1 MDYLPLTPKKSTM
14 TTVRLGSTLD
24 MWRLASAALSS
35 AVHVERSGKEI
46 AMPIRFEGTHLSS
59 TTPPYAMPPFT
70 YENNQMLY
78 ITFKTSPD
86 VLRALVPEP
95 LVVNPDSL
103 MTIYVGMLN
112 VVDPGPISYYEA
124 AILIPVSY
132 GNSKG
137 SYMPILYLD
146 KALPITIGRE
156 VWGFPKFQADLC
168 FGVEA
173 GVVHATVAK
182 EGTTLIDAT
191 LHMGEPVPPTP
202 SPPAS
207 VFLLKSIPSAEGGST
222 YDVKQLTAAVIRGGM
237 DSEVRPGAAT
247 LRLGSTASDPLGMIS
262 VLEVVS
268 GVYRVGGSVLDY
280 GEVVHDYL
288 AEEQTTTGLSRK
300 HGRR

>member
-1 MDYLPLTPKKSTM
+1 MNPYPL
-14 TTVRLGSTLD
+14 G
-24 MWRLASAALSS
+24 S
-35 AVHVERSGKEI
+35 AVHAERNQKEI
-46 AMPIRFEGTHLSS
+46 VMAIRFEGTRLSS
-59 TTPPYAMPPFT
+59 TMPSYGMPPYTF
-70 YENNQMLY
+70 ENNQMLY

-112 VVDPGPISYYEA
+112 SVDPEQISYREA
-124 AILIPVSY
+124 GLVIPASY
-132 GNSKG
+132 GDKKG

-168 FGVEA
+168 FEVEA
-173 GVVHATVAK
+173 DVVHATVAK

-191 LHMGEPVPPTP
+191 LHMGEPVPPTAS
-202 SPPAS
+202 SPVS
-207 VFLLKSIPSAEGGST
+207 LFLLKLIPSAEEGST
-222 YDVKQLTAAVIRGGM
+222 YAVKQLTTAVLRGGV
-237 DSEVRPGAAT
+237 DSEVRPGEAT
-247 LRLGSTASDPLGMIS
+247 LRLGSTASDPLGMIP

-268 GVYRVGGSVLDY
+268 GVYRIGGSVLDY

-288 AEEQTTTGLSRK
+288 AEERTTTGLSR
-300 HGRR
+300 

>member
-1 MDYLPLTPKKSTM
+1 
-14 TTVRLGSTLD
+14 
-24 MWRLASAALSS
+24 
-35 AVHVERSGKEI
+35 
-46 AMPIRFEGTHLSS
+46 
-59 TTPPYAMPPFT
+59 MPPFT
-70 YENNQMLY
+70 FRNNQTLY

-86 VLRALVPEP
+86 VLQALVPEP
-95 LVVNPDSL
+95 LIINPDSL

-112 VVDPGPISYYEA
+112 IVDPEPISYHEA
-124 AILIPVSY
+124 GLVIPTSY
-132 GNSKG
+132 GDKKG

-168 FGVEA
+168 FKVEA

-191 LHMGEPVPPTP
+191 LHMGESVPPTAS
-202 SPPAS
+202 SPVS
-207 VFLLKSIPSAEGGST
+207 IFLLKSIPSAEEGST
-222 YDVKQLTAAVIRGGM
+222 YAVRQLTTAVLRDSV
-237 DSEVRPGAAT
+237 DSEVRPGEAT

-268 GVYRVGGSVLDY
+268 GVYTIDGFVLDY

-288 AEEQTTTGLSRK
+288 AEEKTTTALSQK
-300 HGRR
+300 LGRR

>member
-1 MDYLPLTPKKSTM
+1 MS
-14 TTVRLGSTLD
+14 
-24 MWRLASAALSS
+24 
-35 AVHVERSGKEI
+35 
-46 AMPIRFEGTHLSS
+46 IRFEGTHLSS

-70 YENNQMLY
+70 YENNQMVS
-78 ITFKTSPD
+78 ITFMTSPD

-103 MTIYVGMLN
+103 MTIYVGTLN
-112 VVDPGPISYYEA
+112 IVDPERISYYEA
-124 AILIPVSY
+124 GILIPASY
-132 GNSKG
+132 GDNEG

-156 VWGFPKFQADLC
+156 VWGFPKFQAD
-168 FGVEA
+168 FGLEVET
-173 GVVHATVAK
+173 GVVRASVVK
-182 EGTTLIDAT
+182 DGTTLIDAT
-191 LHMGEPVPPTP
+191 LHMGESVPPTA

-207 VFLLKSIPSAEGGST
+207 VFLLKSIPSAEGSST

-237 DSEVRPGAAT
+237 NREVRPGEAT

-268 GVYRVGGSVLDY
+268 GVYTIGGFVLDY

-288 AEEQTTTGLSRK
+288 ADEKTATGLSRK
-300 HGRR
+300 